1 MIQYQLCL
9 TQAGIAQSVEHFTRN
24 EGVEGSS
31 PFSSF
36 NMFKIKNYRPEKGG
50 FFVLFLSCK
59 GNLKRNIQNNSR
71 ETSKKLRN
79 EAHHTVC
86 EIVNDNWKEVY
97 AGLVTSERLNN
108 FGCKQTVAPP
118 LLL

>member
-1 MIQYQLCL
+1 L
-9 TQAGIAQSVEHFTRN
+9 
-24 EGVEGSS
+24 SS
-31 PFSSF
+31 
-36 NMFKIKNYRPEKGG
+36 
-50 FFVLFLSCK
+50 FLSCK

-97 AGLVTSERLNN
+97 AGFVTSERLNN
-108 FGCKQTVAPP
+108 FECKQTEPFHCYYDEYFSGIRIVAT
-118 LLL
+118 L